1 MARYKNIP
9 SGDGGRFQSQ
19 MVVDTNGVVKAI
31 YIQNPTAVDI
41 FVSDNPTDLNKT
53 DAAGNPRVG
62 MLAPAAVPPN
72 VPLFSLRTFKGRLF
86 ARAVAPGA
94 ELEVIESDVC

>member
-9 SGDGGRFQSQ
+9 SGDGIRFPSQ
-19 MVVDTNGVVKAI
+19 MVVDTGDQVKAI

-41 FVSDNPTDLNKT
+41 FVSDNQKLLNKT
-53 DAAGNPRVG
+53 DAAGNPTVG

-72 VPLFSLRTFKGRLF
+72 VPVVPFRTFKGRLF
-86 ARAVAPGA
+86 ARAVGPGA
-94 ELEVIESDVC
+94 ELEVIESDIC